1 MNPTYE
7 EEDEELSNDEED
19 EDYLPERQDDD
30 ESQIDVN
37 EDGSTGDDL
46 NDEGP
51 TEVDYNESM
60 DDNGKETQNE
70 SDLDGYNVAPEM
82 DNTEDLGAES
92 SENSGVSDIENIG
105 VDRAGNEMIYQA
117 EESVDNPELDKDSE
131 VSTEND
137 EKENVTADEVN
148 VESEKESRYNLV
160 PGLTNISMTLQCL
173 TLEAVMTTSRTR
185 WS

>member
-7 EEDEELSNDEED
+7 EQGEELSDDEED

-51 TEVDYNESM
+51 TEVDYNELM

-82 DNTEDLGAES
+82 DNIEDLGAES
-92 SENSGVSDIENIG
+92 SENSGVSDIKNIG

-131 VSTEND
+131 ALTEND

-148 VESEKESRYNLV
+148 VESEKESRYNLRDKR
-160 PGLTNISMTLQCL
+160 TRSYKQTLQPCDV
-173 TLEAVMTTSRTR
+173 EHWKQS
-185 WS
+185 